1 MDKQYNLFERHLVA
15 AVVPKDDVIGA
26 GLHSL
31 LDEAQQVLLIHARRR
46 VHVSVY
52 LQSPQSRDTHTLNDD
67 NAAWRKVM
75 AAYRRVYGLGHL
87 RADCR
92 GPGSAPE
99 PYARFEY
106 GTTFISA
113 SCAVLCREVVV

>member
-52 LQSPQSRDTHTLNDD
+52 LQSPQSRDTQADTHLE
-67 NAAWRKVM
+67 
-75 AAYRRVYGLGHL
+75 RR
-87 RADCR
+87 
-92 GPGSAPE
+92 
-99 PYARFEY
+99 
-106 GTTFISA
+106 
-113 SCAVLCREVVV
+113 